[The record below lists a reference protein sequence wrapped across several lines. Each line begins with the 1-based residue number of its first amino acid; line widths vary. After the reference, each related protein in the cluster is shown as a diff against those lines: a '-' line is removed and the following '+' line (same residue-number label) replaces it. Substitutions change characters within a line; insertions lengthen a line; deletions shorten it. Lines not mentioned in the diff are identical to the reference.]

1 MFDDKMREDFLWYT
15 YFGITKTDAE
25 KDEKKAFEKC
35 VYRAYIDL
43 CRTIHFTK
51 STSSLK
57 GDELKEYDDK
67 KTGFKEE
74 VTQELYTKI
83 KSIFESTDL
92 QQFYLDAFAVIIHAS
107 KRRTH
112 DLFKDNLTYG
122 QAQKWVN
129 MTIKNMLV
137 MGLWEFPENIEK
149 QLHIPID
156 NYIIDEAKENL
167 DIKKPSC
174 SWSKI
179 TDVGEYFDYQN
190 KVRERVSNPE
200 TPLTWE
206 HKAWLIH
213 ANELL
218 KD

>member
-1 MFDDKMREDFLWYT
+1 MFDDTMREDFLWYT

-25 KDEKKAFEKC
+25 NDPEKAFKKC
-35 VYRAYIDL
+35 AYRAYIDL
-43 CRTIHFTK
+43 CRTIHFAK
-51 STSSLK
+51 SNSTLK
-57 GDELKEYDDK
+57 GDELKEYNDK
-67 KTGFKEE
+67 KTEFKDE
-74 VTQELYTKI
+74 VIQNLYPKI
-83 KSIFESTDL
+83 KSISESTDL
-92 QQFYLDAFAVIIHAS
+92 KQFYLDAFAVIIEAS
-107 KRRTH
+107 ESRVH
-112 DLFKDNLTYG
+112 DLFDKPLTYG

-137 MGLWEFPENIEK
+137 MGLWNFPESIEK

-156 NYIIDEAKENL
+156 SYIIDEAKKDL

-179 TDVGEYFDYQN
+179 EDVGEYFDYQK
-190 KVRERVSNPE
+190 KVREKVNIPD

-206 HKAWLIH
+206 HKAWIKH
-213 ANELL
+213 ANELS